1 MPFQPKVKNMMDVS
15 NFAEHF
21 TTESFDALAL
31 GASHASDAGK
41 DPGAHLS
48 SAAPQ
53 ARNCSHGVQ
62 TPAAAHQGNDFQDF
76 QYVAPVA
83 KVIASSCGAPAS
95 GVEAGASVGGGA
107 GRAGNGGVRGQG
119 EAGKFS
125 SRGGDDGAVGE
136 GGDAEAMRNEEDRPV
151 LATEFLLLCR
161 WDTERAVQAI
171 CAAMFN
177 REELEAESLTQSEG
191 VAHSVDR
198 HHFALQKLRD
208 FKVALDKKASVL
220 ASGGSHRHRSYSGWA
235 SFSASD
241 RGSAHGSTASDDA
254 FAHF

>member
-1 MPFQPKVKNMMDVS
+1 
-15 NFAEHF
+15 
-21 TTESFDALAL
+21 
-31 GASHASDAGK
+31 
-41 DPGAHLS
+41 
-48 SAAPQ
+48 
-53 ARNCSHGVQ
+53 
-62 TPAAAHQGNDFQDF
+62 
-76 QYVAPVA
+76 
-83 KVIASSCGAPAS
+83 
-95 GVEAGASVGGGA
+95 
-107 GRAGNGGVRGQG
+107 
-119 EAGKFS
+119 
-125 SRGGDDGAVGE
+125 
-136 GGDAEAMRNEEDRPV
+136 MRNEEDRPV

-208 FKVALDKKASVL
+208 FKAALNKKASVL
-220 ASGGSHRHRSYSGWA
+220 ASGDSHRHRSYSGWA
-235 SFSASD
+235 SFCASD

>member
-1 MPFQPKVKNMMDVS
+1 M
-15 NFAEHF
+15 
-21 TTESFDALAL
+21 
-31 GASHASDAGK
+31 
-41 DPGAHLS
+41 
-48 SAAPQ
+48 
-53 ARNCSHGVQ
+53 
-62 TPAAAHQGNDFQDF
+62 
-76 QYVAPVA
+76 
-83 KVIASSCGAPAS
+83 I
-95 GVEAGASVGGGA
+95 
-107 GRAGNGGVRGQG
+107 
-119 EAGKFS
+119 
-125 SRGGDDGAVGE
+125 
-136 GGDAEAMRNEEDRPV
+136 NEEDRPV
-151 LATEFLLLCR
+151 LATEFLVLCR